1 VSYDEQIAEAVNV
14 LRTGGVVLLPTDTV
28 YGLAVSPEHPS
39 AVDKLYILKK
49 RPPQRNLPVMVSSI
63 EMLRRLGV
71 VIHDSATRLLNSPLV
86 PGALTLALG
95 VHAAHAPLWL
105 AHRDEVAVRIPDDQR
120 LLSIIERSGPLLV
133 TSANSHG
140 LVTPNNLADALTQL
154 EGLPDFAIDG
164 GILPVVPST
173 LVNCR
178 RDPPVVER
186 EGVIPRS
193 RIEEVLRCPKAN

>member
-1 VSYDEQIAEAVNV
+1 
-14 LRTGGVVLLPTDTV
+14 
-28 YGLAVSPEHPS
+28 LAVSPQRPS
-39 AVDKLYILKK
+39 AVEKLYILKK
-49 RPPQRNLPVMVSSI
+49 RPPRRNLPVMVSSI

-71 VIHDSATRLLNSPLV
+71 VIHDSAARLLHSPLV

-95 VHAAHAPLWL
+95 VHAAHAPPWL
-105 AHRDEVAVRIPDDQR
+105 AHRDEVAVRIPNDER
-120 LLSIIERSGPLLV
+120 LLCIIERSGPLLV

-140 LVTPNNLADALTQL
+140 LATPDNLTDALAQL

-164 GILPVVPST
+164 GVLPVIPST

-178 RDPPVVER
+178 LDPPVVER
-186 EGVIPRS
+186 EGAISVS